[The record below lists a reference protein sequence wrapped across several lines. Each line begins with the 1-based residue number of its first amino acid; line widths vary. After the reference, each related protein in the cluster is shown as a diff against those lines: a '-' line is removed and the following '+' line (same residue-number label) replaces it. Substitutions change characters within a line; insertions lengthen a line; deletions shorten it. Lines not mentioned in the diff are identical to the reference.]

1 MERPHSDNFPDLMYR
16 PVTTLKRRFSLAV
29 KSKDTLG
36 APGKAHKPAQRL
48 QKRVAC
54 LRVKLMA
61 KDALSA
67 HARDQA
73 SEQMLRNTDWRSGT
87 RNYRPNLVHA
97 TPGSSLAAAWCI
109 FAP

>member
-1 MERPHSDNFPDLMYR
+1 VERPHSDNFPDLMYR

-36 APGKAHKPAQRL
+36 APGKAHKPAQRV

-73 SEQMLRNTDWRSGT
+73 SE
-87 RNYRPNLVHA
+87 HECFA
-97 TPGSSLAAAWCI
+97 TMIGDLAPEIIGQTWCTQR
-109 FAP
+109 